1 MPLFQRRVISYHSFI
16 FSVKFFFSNI
26 FFSER
31 RTCLSSF
38 DSESFFNRKLF
49 ACQELF
55 SFFLCCFICVSAVN
69 SISPHRS
76 RSVNNYFQFFGNF
89 FTVFRQRNILPSVPT
104 SVNTF
109 YGSFRNTF
117 NHAFS
122 LRIKTKVSSFA
133 YSSEYWK
140 SSRSK
145 PFTSSISSICFSAR

>member
-1 MPLFQRRVISYHSFI
+1 MPLFQRRVISYHSCI
-16 FSVKFFFSNI
+16 F
-26 FFSER
+26 
-31 RTCLSSF
+31 LSSSF
-38 DSESFFNRKLF
+38 FRTFSFQREELVCQVLTAKVILTESFSLVKNFL
-49 ACQELF
+49 
-55 SFFLCCFICVSAVN
+55 FFLCCFFYVSAAN
-69 SISPHRS
+69 SMLSHRS